1 MVGWLLGV
9 ALSWQLWTSSRLYP
23 LAPVSD
29 ALPRLKPPFDAAFLV
44 LFAGLLLAAAI
55 RPRARWAPIALAPA
69 AVLALMDQ
77 TRWQPW
83 FYEYA
88 VMFTASVALR
98 AELALDAARTIVAL
112 TYLWSGLQKLNIT
125 FVRQTWPDI
134 AASLHGVMPWLQSG
148 PPSTLALLV
157 PAIEILTGL
166 GLLTRRFR
174 APAVALAVLTHAV
187 ILTLLI
193 RSGENR
199 VVWPWNTAMV
209 VIVVILFWR
218 NRETRARDLVLPRP
232 LSQRVVVTLFGILPV
247 LSFAGFWDAYLSAA
261 LYSGNTYQ
269 AVIYMDPST
278 VYVLPPEI
286 RPAIWQQS
294 RPFFLDINRWAY
306 QELNVPAYP
315 EPRVYRV
322 VAERVCQWTDDAEGV
337 KLRILAP
344 PNPFTGARASEL
356 YDCQHLREIR

>member
-1 MVGWLLGV
+1 
-9 ALSWQLWTSSRLYP
+9 
-23 LAPVSD
+23 
-29 ALPRLKPPFDAAFLV
+29 
-44 LFAGLLLAAAI
+44 
-55 RPRARWAPIALAPA
+55 
-69 AVLALMDQ
+69 
-77 TRWQPW
+77 
-83 FYEYA
+83 
-88 VMFTASVALR
+88 
-98 AELALDAARTIVAL
+98 
-112 TYLWSGLQKLNIT
+112 
-125 FVRQTWPDI
+125 VRQTWPDI
-134 AASLHGVMPWLQSG
+134 AASLHSVVPWLGSG

-174 APAVALAVLTHAV
+174 APAVALAVLTHAA

-193 RSGENR
+193 RSGENK
-199 VVWPWNTAMV
+199 VVWPWNAAMV

-218 NRETRARDLVLPRP
+218 NRETRARDLLLPRP
-232 LSQRVVVTLFGILPV
+232 PFQRVVVTLFGILRV

-269 AVIYMDPST
+269 AVMYMDPST

-344 PNPFTGARASEL
+344 PNPFTGARTSEL
-356 YDCQHLREIR
+356 YDCQHLSEIR